1 MEWFFPEANSQKLD
15 YLFSKLLRYE
25 NHAENYKLA
34 LEKQIIAFGLR
45 IKKLLHLNQFWK
57 ILSINGIKFYM
68 IMKSV

>member
-1 MEWFFPEANSQKLD
+1 MEWLFPEANSQKLD

-45 IKKLLHLNQFWK
+45 IKNLLHLNQFWK
-57 ILSINGIKFYM
+57 ILAINGIKFYM